1 MPKIVNSW
9 TEWGN
14 LKRIIVGRPEGTQV
28 PAPEPSYWHH
38 YPTFGFPLGRYG
50 MFPQE
55 MVDAANEQMD
65 HFVGILKKRGIIV
78 DRVEVHPI
86 MLEPR
91 AVSTPDWT
99 QLNMRGINC
108 PRDVFLPVGNEI
120 MEATGTQRSRW
131 YEYLNLRPIFE
142 RYFKEDPEF
151 LWTAAPKPR
160 LTDESFEKNYYYD
173 FEFVWD
179 DATKRKHMY
188 DWHFQL
194 TEKEP
199 LWDAAD
205 ATRCGKD
212 IFWQGSSVTNRSGMD
227 WLKRYFGPKGIR
239 IHPVLFDNTEY
250 LHPWHIDCSLIA
262 VRPGLVITNP
272 SGPLITEEAVKLF
285 KMNGWEM
292 VEAAPPTHH
301 YKNTITVFGQE
312 HPGPNWI
319 SMNTLSLGPNTIC
332 VEAHESRYIDQLTKL
347 GFEVVEVPYENVVPF
362 GGSLHC
368 TTLDVYR
375 EEVCEDY
382 FPKQIPGY

>member
-1 MPKIVNSW
+1 
-9 TEWGN
+9 
-14 LKRIIVGRPEGTQV
+14 
-28 PAPEPSYWHH
+28 
-38 YPTFGFPLGRYG
+38 
-50 MFPQE
+50 
-55 MVDAANEQMD
+55 
-65 HFVGILKKRGIIV
+65 
-78 DRVEVHPI
+78 
-86 MLEPR
+86 
-91 AVSTPDWT
+91 
-99 QLNMRGINC
+99 
-108 PRDVFLPVGNEI
+108 
-120 MEATGTQRSRW
+120 
-131 YEYLNLRPIFE
+131 
-142 RYFKEDPEF
+142 
-151 LWTAAPKPR
+151 
-160 LTDESFEKNYYYD
+160 
-173 FEFVWD
+173 
-179 DATKRKHMY
+179 
-188 DWHFQL
+188 
-194 TEKEP
+194 
-199 LWDAAD
+199 
-205 ATRCGKD
+205 
-212 IFWQGSSVTNRSGMD
+212 
-227 WLKRYFGPKGIR
+227 
-239 IHPVLFDNTEY
+239 VLFDNTEY